1 MDIDLDIMLNIS
13 LRSLYRSIHLI
24 VDWLL
29 YILPLILELNI
40 S

>member
-13 LRSLYRSIHLI
+13 LHALYRSIHLI